1 MRHAVCGFAA
11 LLLLAAPAQAEMS
24 GGKIKIGVL
33 TDLSGPYEQN
43 SGVGSVEAAK
53 MAADEFGNTINGVPV
68 EIVSADHQNKLDIG
82 AAIARRWF
90 DLDGVDAVTDLVN
103 SAVGFAVLEIAKTN
117 NKAVLLTSA
126 GSADFT
132 GKACAPNTSVHWV
145 YDSYEIGSAIGQA
158 LPQLGKTWFFITADY
173 VFGRALQEGATAFI
187 EKNGGKVMGSMRHPL
202 GTSDFSSFML
212 QAQASKA
219 DVVAIANGGDDAIN
233 AVKTAREFGITDKQ
247 KVVPFGLDSLPA
259 IHATSLQLAQGM
271 TYVSPW
277 LPGFDDAA
285 KGFFAKFV
293 ERRHTAPSSFQVGT
307 YSAVRSYLKAVALT
321 NSDDPK
327 TVFAKMRET
336 KVDDAFT
343 PNGTLRPDGRMVH
356 DVYLVQIKAPAE
368 SQSEWDLLKLS
379 PPYRATR
386 PSGRWRKAAVPPL
399 RHDDAEEG
407 RPLPGRRRFA
417 SLQPNRGL
425 AGKFFFTPPQPRRDC
440 AVLLLYRLLPP
451 PNYWLGTAA
460 NPGAPLWR
468 RPDIAGREIARGD
481 HAHFLRVGIRVSKA
495 NRTTAALSAERGMS
509 LLPSDG
515 SHALQQG
522 GPPALVR
529 ARARLFA
536 CAV

>member
-1 MRHAVCGFAA
+1 
-11 LLLLAAPAQAEMS
+11 MS

-53 MAADEFGNTINGVPV
+53 MAAEEFGNTINGVPV
-68 EIVSADHQNKLDIG
+68 EIVSADHQNKPDIG

-187 EKNGGKVMGSMRHPL
+187 EKNGGKVIGSVRHPL

-233 AVKTAREFGITDKQ
+233 AVKTAREFGITEKQ
-247 KVVPFGLDSLPA
+247 KVVPFGFEFAAGNPRHQPATRARHDVCLALAARFRRRGQGVLRQIRRAASYGAVELPSRHLFGCAQLSQGGGGDEFGRSENRVRQDARDQSGRRLHAERNAAARRPHGARRLSRADQSAGRIPKRVGSSQACRHHTGRQGLPA
-259 IHATSLQLAQGM
+259 VGGRRLSRPCAMM
-271 TYVSPW
+271 T
-277 LPGFDDAA
+277 
-285 KGFFAKFV
+285 
-293 ERRHTAPSSFQVGT
+293 RR
-307 YSAVRSYLKAVALT
+307 R
-321 NSDDPK
+321 
-327 TVFAKMRET
+327 
-336 KVDDAFT
+336 
-343 PNGTLRPDGRMVH
+343 
-356 DVYLVQIKAPAE
+356 
-368 SQSEWDLLKLS
+368 
-379 PPYRATR
+379 
-386 PSGRWRKAAVPPL
+386 
-399 RHDDAEEG
+399 G
-407 RPLPGRRRFA
+407 RPCRAGAVFA

-440 AVLLLYRLLPP
+440 AVLLLYRLI
-451 PNYWLGTAA
+451 TA
-460 NPGAPLWR
+460 
-468 RPDIAGREIARGD
+468 
-481 HAHFLRVGIRVSKA
+481 
-495 NRTTAALSAERGMS
+495 T
-509 LLPSDG
+509 
-515 SHALQQG
+515 
-522 GPPALVR
+522 
-529 ARARLFA
+529 
-536 CAV
+536 